1 MIYLVCI
8 NIIFLRRLNV
18 IEIKALMDEGAQ
30 ILHQWKGDQY
40 VFGFNVLGEIG
51 RLTKPLGSR
60 ALLVVADLDQKW
72 MAPFRKRVEESLK
85 EVEIHFETIAGAHP
99 NTPMTDVYRLALQL
113 SRSNANVVLALGG
126 GSTIDAVKA
135 STILA
140 TFSPSEVQQALGIN
154 EVLASTIE
162 PYFGT
167 DCVSKV
173 VRATGQSPK
182 PVVAIMT
189 AASSGA
195 HLTLASNITDPN
207 THQKGLILDP
217 ILYPA
222 AALFDYAI
230 TLHAPKDLT
239 VDGGLDG
246 IAHAWEVLTGATH
259 LDNYPD
265 LRRVTE
271 IAMRLI
277 IVGLQKFI
285 ENPQDQDAR
294 IALGLGTDV
303 GGYCLMKGAG
313 THGPHLGSFSLVDI
327 LTHGRSCAVL
337 NPYYTVLFFR
347 AIQDQLKMAAQ
358 VFHDAGHMNID
369 ETKLTGYELGLAVAQ
384 SMITLWKELGF
395 PTTLKDCGAT
405 PAHLDRMIRAA
416 KNPQLKMKLNQ
427 MPEPMDVERG
437 DVDRLMRP
445 TLEAAFSGDFNLIP
459 KMK

>member
-1 MIYLVCI
+1 MID
-8 NIIFLRRLNV
+8 
-18 IEIKALMDEGAQ
+18 IKTLMDEGAK
-30 ILHQWKGDQY
+30 IIRQWKGDQY
-40 VFGFNVLGEIG
+40 VFGFGVLGEIG
-51 RLTKPLGSR
+51 RLTKPLGSSV
-60 ALLVVADLDQKW
+60 LLVVADLDQEW

-85 EVEIHFETIAGAHP
+85 EAGVTFETIVGAHP
-99 NTPMTDVYRLALQL
+99 NTPMTDVYRLALHL
-113 SRSNANVVLALGG
+113 SRTKAEVALALGG

-135 STILA
+135 STILD
-140 TFSPSEVQQALGIN
+140 TFTPSEVQHALGVR
-154 EVLASTIE
+154 EALSSTIE

-167 DCVSKV
+167 GCVSKV
-173 VRATGQSPK
+173 VQGTGRLPK

-195 HLTLASNITDPN
+195 HLTLASNITDP
-207 THQKGLILDP
+207 TTQQKRLILDP

-230 TLHAPKDLT
+230 TLHTPKDLT

-246 IAHAWEVLTGATH
+246 IAHVWEVLTGAVG

-265 LRRVTE
+265 LRRATE
-271 IAMRLI
+271 ISMRLI
-277 IVGLQKFI
+277 IAGLQKF
-285 ENPQDQDAR
+285 NKSPQDQDAR

-327 LTHGRSCAVL
+327 LTHGRACAVL
-337 NPYYTVLFFR
+337 NPYYTLLFSP
-347 AIQDQLKMAAQ
+347 ATQNQLKMAAQ
-358 VFHDAGHMNID
+358 VFHDAGYMSKE
-369 ETKLTGYELGLAVAQ
+369 ETRLTGYDLGLAVAE

-405 PAHLDRMIRAA
+405 HAHLDKMIRAA

-427 MPEPMDVERG
+427 MPVPMDVERG
-437 DVDRLMRP
+437 DIDRLMRP
-445 TLEAAFSGDFNLIP
+445 TLEAAFSGDLNLIP
-459 KMK
+459 KMD